1 MKKNYVYPK
10 YFYIGAL
17 VLYFFLFFFPSLIG
31 MYYSFTDWNSFDP
44 KINFIGF
51 ENYKKVISGKELYW
65 FYIYNTIIFTVVTTI
80 FKTVIGFFCALLLVN
95 AIKLKNVHRMIIFL
109 PQILSFVIIGLVFK
123 SILSPSDGFLNDMLK
138 NVGLGSFTQN
148 WLGDIKWAFKSVMAV
163 DTWKGAG
170 YLMVLFIA
178 ALQSIPSTYYEAADI
193 DGANY
198 FQRLLHITIPLIL
211 PTIAVT
217 LVLNITYGLRVF
229 DSVYVLTN
237 GGPGYATGVINTAV
251 FKEFSKGTYG
261 LSSALSTVLFIFLT
275 LISYFLLKIINKK
288 EVDFS

>member
-1 MKKNYVYPK
+1 MNKNYIYPK
-10 YFYIGAL
+10 YFFIGAL
-17 VLYFFLFFFPSLIG
+17 ALYFFLFFFPSLIG

-44 KINFIGF
+44 KVNFIGLDNF
-51 ENYKKVISGKELYW
+51 KKVISGKELYW
-65 FYIYNTIIFTVVTTI
+65 FYIFNTIVFTVVTTI
-80 FKTVIGFFCALLLVN
+80 LKTIVGFFCALLLVN
-95 AIKLKNVHRMIIFL
+95 AIKLKNIHRMIIFL

-123 SILSPSDGFLNDMLK
+123 SILSPSEGFLNDMLK
-138 NVGLGSFTQN
+138 NIGLGAFTQN

-178 ALQSIPSTYYEAADI
+178 ALKSIPSTYYEAADI

-198 FQRLLHITIPLIL
+198 FQRLMRITIPLII

-229 DSVYVLTN
+229 DSIYVLTN
-237 GGPGYATGVINTAV
+237 GGPGYATGVIN
-251 FKEFSKGTYG
+251 
-261 LSSALSTVLFIFLT
+261 
-275 LISYFLLKIINKK
+275 
-288 EVDFS
+288 